1 MGRVI
6 KTISLDKTSAKICE
20 NIPNF
25 SQWIRMQLL
34 VWWQLEGN
42 EPIHVLPRSVRNYS
56 IQVWRGQRD
65 QDGRRVI
72 EPHNTEKCNPYHVK
86 GKCPICWP
94 EDKTPEQ
101 HIIDIMEVIQ
111 EGGSD
116 GRRSTHANVQTGG
129 TAPKSNGEEEE

>member
-6 KTISLDKTSAKICE
+6 KTISLDKTSATICE

-42 EPIHVLPRSVRNYS
+42 EAIHLRPAANRNYV
-56 IQVWRGQRD
+56 IQVWRGKRD
-65 QDGRRVI
+65 SFGKRII
-72 EPHNTEKCNPYHVK
+72 EEYNTGKCNPYHVV

-94 EDKTPEQ
+94 EDKSPEQ
-101 HIIDIMEVIQ
+101 HIIDIMEM
-111 EGGSD
+111 
-116 GRRSTHANVQTGG
+116 VQTGD
-129 TAPKSNGEEEE
+129 EEE